1 MAGDGPRLRSRDVE
15 QRPSLTATRGQA
27 PTRFIAFVAHPLCC
41 PLVGVA
47 HTTIPYTGHPPL
59 TAPVPAAWVGKV
71 PARPRHAHCSLGRT
85 RWRVTPLAYGCMT
98 AGNGSCLQPRDGEQR
113 PSLTATRGQATALLS
128 RLCRASDVLPEQHV
142 YPSLSRACCSLIE
155 HHHPYAALSESI
167 SEPLS
172 SLRLPH
178 RASPLCGSTR
188 VRGRRET
195 DGP

>member
-71 PARPRHAHCSLGRT
+71 PARPRHAHCSWGRT
-85 RWRVTPLAYGCMT
+85 RWRVTALAYGCMT

-113 PSLTATRGQATALLS
+113 PSLTATRGPATDLAFSPLS
-128 RLCRASDVLPEQHV
+128 RFRRAA
-142 YPSLSRACCSLIE
+142 RA
-155 HHHPYAALSESI
+155 ARI

-172 SLRLPH
+172 SLLLPR
-178 RASPLCGSTR
+178 RAPSLCGPIRVYIRAALEPAAPSSSFTTR
-188 VRGRRET
+188 RLYPSPWAAGT